1 MAEAQDQFQ
10 HSLESGASGAAL
22 KHLEEI
28 YWRRGEAEKAE
39 EMLKRALLLDRFDS
53 EAHFRLGA
61 VYAQKGR
68 TADALRQYRTG
79 LESDPHNAEAL
90 AAVKELEKQSS
101 HVN

>member
-1 MAEAQDQFQ
+1 
-10 HSLESGASGAAL
+10 
-22 KHLEEI
+22 
-28 YWRRGEAEKAE
+28 
-39 EMLKRALLLDRFDS
+39 MLKRALLLDWFDS
-53 EAHFRLGA
+53 EAHFGLGA

-90 AAVKELEKQSS
+90 AAVKELEKRSS